1 MLEEDG
7 NGSESFLDEGH
18 SMRTPL
24 CMLGGMVSPH
34 LRKAQ
39 VILCLCFQT
48 AGRRS
53 APTAW
58 HALTLCLYMQDGF
71 MAVIADAVALANART
86 TAQASAQSFVERK
99 RALEASLPAKAQTQ
113 QKALT

>member
-1 MLEEDG
+1 MLCACTGTEQAPQPASKQPFDSHSLIADLKRRFVLEEDG

-48 AGRRS
+48 AGRTVCS
-53 APTAW
+53 HCMACTNTVPL
-58 HALTLCLYMQDGF
+58 HAGT
-71 MAVIADAVALANART
+71 V
-86 TAQASAQSFVERK
+86 SW
-99 RALEASLPAKAQTQ
+99 P
-113 QKALT
+113 